1 VLTIDVEGAEWD
13 VLEHADVVARF
24 DAIIG
29 ELHFGARDPDEFYA
43 RFAGFSGGPTLRE
56 PTSHVFAFRRDG
68 TATG

>member
-24 DAIIG
+24 D
-29 ELHFGARDPDEFYA
+29 ARDPDEFYA